1 MIIYGIFVPFIFH
14 LKRICYSFFCLRQY
28 CDLLG
33 YLFYQ
38 EILSSV
44 NFAYVNQSKY
54 YDKTIASIKEAFYP
68 LWASYQLVSGIFI
81 MK

>member
-14 LKRICYSFFCLRQY
+14 LRQY

-44 NFAYVNQSKY
+44 NFAYVNQSK
-54 YDKTIASIKEAFYP
+54 I
-68 LWASYQLVSGIFI
+68 L
-81 MK
+81 

>member
-1 MIIYGIFVPFIFH
+1 MSFSRKISYKIIYTIFVSFLSH
-14 LKRICYSFFCLRQY
+14 LKRICYSFFCLRLY

-44 NFAYVNQSKY
+44 NFANVNQ
-54 YDKTIASIKEAFYP
+54 
-68 LWASYQLVSGIFI
+68 
-81 MK
+81 

>member
-28 CDLLG
+28 CDVLG

-44 NFAYVNQSKY
+44 NFAYVNQSK
-54 YDKTIASIKEAFYP
+54 I
-68 LWASYQLVSGIFI
+68 L
-81 MK
+81 

>member
-1 MIIYGIFVPFIFH
+1 MGYLFH
-14 LKRICYSFFCLRQY
+14 LYFICLRQY

-44 NFAYVNQSKY
+44 NFAYVNQSK
-54 YDKTIASIKEAFYP
+54 I
-68 LWASYQLVSGIFI
+68 L
-81 MK
+81 

>member
-14 LKRICYSFFCLRQY
+14 LKRICY

-44 NFAYVNQSKY
+44 NFAYVNQSK
-54 YDKTIASIKEAFYP
+54 I
-68 LWASYQLVSGIFI
+68 L
-81 MK
+81 

>member
-38 EILSSV
+38 EILSSCLLYTSD
-44 NFAYVNQSKY
+44 AA
-54 YDKTIASIKEAFYP
+54 DE
-68 LWASYQLVSGIFI
+68 L
-81 MK
+81 